1 MATDHIRINKFEVC
15 KKFNLSKYV
24 CELPPE
30 RRQCDGVCIKASE
43 KVLSPGLEEVVGES
57 VDS

>member
-1 MATDHIRINKFEVC
+1 MATDFIRINSFHVC

-30 RRQCDGVCIKASE
+30 KRICDGVCIKLPEMATS
-43 KVLSPGLEEVVGES
+43 GELVESAENS
-57 VDS
+57 VNV